1 MLLIIWND
9 VFELLKIQIQAHKMK
24 NACGRLLITRLD
36 LDTYIKKLFT
46 YLKLLCPFIKIQ
58 RETFVCKSN
67 LESTEFLKNNN
78 RQ

>member
-9 VFELLKIQIQAHKMK
+9 VFDSLKIQNQAHKMR
-24 NACGRLLITRLD
+24 NACARLLITRLHWD
-36 LDTYIKKLFT
+36 IYIKKLFT

-58 RETFVCKSN
+58 RETFVCKYN
-67 LESTEFLKNNN
+67 LESTEFLKNYN